1 MASKAL
7 ENVREPPNKGLQD
20 PSPFLRGLVL
30 SEDVS
35 VVRRSLSVLQAD
47 VWEMR
52 HVFCGE
58 RSKVADSSR
67 LALFPDVPGEI
78 HFIPSREHWKAQD
91 KEGEGSR
98 VMGQNLLFAGPLV
111 HTNPFICVCW

>member
-1 MASKAL
+1 MSGSHLIKVPRTRL
-7 ENVREPPNKGLQD
+7 
-20 PSPFLRGLVL
+20 PFLEDL
-30 SEDVS
+30 SCQRMYLS

-78 HFIPSREHWKAQD
+78 HFIPFREHWKAQD

-111 HTNPFICVCW
+111 HTNPFICMCW